1 MDKARLEQFGAL
13 KREIELLEEQIL
25 DMEADVKSGVTF
37 DTVKGS
43 MTEFPFTYHTI
54 TLCGLGDTEQTR
66 ELRQALFS
74 IKARRRSA
82 QKRAVRAVCEIEE
95 FIYSIEDSLTRQI
108 FTLRCVSGCPW
119 ESIAAK
125 TNNTADS
132 VKKIYYRYLSKNGI
146 E

>member
-1 MDKARLEQFGAL
+1 MNKARLEQYGAL

-25 DMEADVKSGVTF
+25 DMESAVAHGDTF

-54 TLCGLGDTEQTR
+54 TLRGSSDSQQNT

-74 IKARRRSA
+74 VRARRRSA
-82 QKRAVRAVCEIEE
+82 QRRAVRAVSEIEE
-95 FIYSIEDSLTRQI
+95 YIFSIDDSLTRQI
-108 FTLRCVSGCPW
+108 FSLRCVVGCSW
-119 ESIAAK
+119 EGIAAK
-125 TNNTADS
+125 TGNTADS
-132 VKKIYYRYLSKNGI
+132 VKKIYYRYLRKNGI